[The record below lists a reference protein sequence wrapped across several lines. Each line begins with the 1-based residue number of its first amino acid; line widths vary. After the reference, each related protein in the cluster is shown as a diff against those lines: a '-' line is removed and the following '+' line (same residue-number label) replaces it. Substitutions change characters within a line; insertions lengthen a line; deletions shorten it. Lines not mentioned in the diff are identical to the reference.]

1 METPPEALEGLGLA
15 AWRLDDAAVTFD
27 ARERAYRLY
36 RQDGDREGDITG
48 GYRRLDDAIQQ
59 RLGTSGVQD
68 IFALGDA
75 DELHRLLTDAGFQQ
89 VEIEPVSM
97 TARFPNPD
105 AFLAGEI
112 DVDTAAIPSM
122 QHLDAQARQAITA
135 AIGEDMEAPL
145 LEVTEG
151 DPFLSQL
158 WYIPS

>member
-1 METPPEALEGLGLA
+1 VETPPEALEGLGLA

-89 VEIEPVSM
+89 VEPVVSII
-97 TARFPNPD
+97 FV
-105 AFLAGEI
+105 G
-112 DVDTAAIPSM
+112 
-122 QHLDAQARQAITA
+122 
-135 AIGEDMEAPL
+135 PL
-145 LEVTEG
+145 RR
-151 DPFLSQL
+151 S
-158 WYIPS
+158 